1 MDRAIEL
8 SRSGMLAGEGGPFGA
23 VIVRDGQIIAEGN
36 NRVVLTND
44 PTDHAEIV
52 AIRAASQF
60 LGTFLLSGC
69 ELYASAEPCPMCLGA
84 IYWARLDR
92 VYYANTRQDSARIG
106 FDDSVFYGELSKPK
120 SQRDIP
126 AVHLPDPRALA
137 VFDEWF
143 LKVDKVRY

>member
-1 MDRAIEL
+1 MNPEFMDRAIEL
-8 SRSGMLAGEGGPFGA
+8 SRSGMLAGEGGPF
-23 VIVRDGQIIAEGN
+23 
-36 NRVVLTND
+36 
-44 PTDHAEIV
+44 
-52 AIRAASQF
+52 
-60 LGTFLLSGC
+60 GTFLLSGC

-106 FDDSVFYGELSKPK
+106 FDDSVFYGELSKPE

-126 AVHLPDPRALA
+126 AVHVPDPRALA

-143 LKVDKVRY
+143 LKVDRVRY